1 MAMNKLFN
9 KLVVILVGAGAIA
22 AVMGFTNPQKE
33 KYLDYASTKLADEA
47 KEAVCKPQNSPD
59 VLKKLNDLVSDAC
72 KSGIDKHRDLTKGAI
87 ESVTSQENMVIFS
100 IYTTDLPNKKY
111 KTLGVLGN
119 FFTFS

>member
-1 MAMNKLFN
+1 MSKLLN
-9 KLVVILVGAGAIA
+9 KLVAALIGAGTIV

-47 KEAVCKPQNSPD
+47 KESVCKTQNSSD

-72 KSGIDKHRDLTKGAI
+72 KSGIDKHKDLAKGAI
-87 ESVTSQENMVIFS
+87 DSVTSQENMVIFS

-111 KTLGVLGN
+111 KTLGILGN